1 QLFFNFFPVLLQLF
15 NPHVSYK
22 RGVQTLFLEINSSS
36 IAPTLMSLEN
46 LALVHNKLVSIANRQ
61 TCVHGRPRIWGKK
74 RFSHSL
80 RDFETSDI
88 TFHTTKHADALT
100 SYSSLEDHAAQLSLC
115 AVPETP
121 LIVKVI
127 AKSNVEEALVRF
139 WKDLPEATLV
149 ADGEMV
155 YLDLKD
161 SYVLEHETLGRR
173 FLQQTVVWEP
183 SQSQEDVVS
192 TYLMTSGSVERLA
205 AGSPRVLNALSD
217 PGTVYIVD
225 GRVPILC
232 KAWTLL
238 VTSQQEHYKHLI
250 KKAGTMPLYMA
261 PWTYEELV
269 NCKINLYG
277 EAALPTKLM
286 DQLYEWH
293 GGVPRYVLEL
303 ASSRFKALGDKDAV
317 VDTLV
322 EELTEA
328 INKGR
333 ITDIVN
339 AHAARTR
346 DGEYSHRVLHIC
358 SHPSGNHYR
367 FHVAW
372 ASRQVEAVV
381 LDRITQEFGTDLK
394 NFLRISKEYNTGNLR
409 GLLFEPYAHSVLRA
423 GGTFQVRRLF
433 EGDPSS
439 DQNIKV
445 SFTAA
450 KLKLFRVYEE
460 VDTHIDV
467 FWQPFSK
474 NLSSI
479 DLLRGPANFF
489 QVTVAKRHPIKYSGL
504 KIALNAM
511 GHQPYHNAE
520 GNLYQGPLG
529 RVGDVEQWAL
539 ITLRPEGGYHVA
551 QEAGLPSLH
560 HRWRGTWNPRGD
572 LALARL
578 ARPHSKIW
586 AGLLREVSVS
596 DVGAPGAW
604 APRE

>member
-1 QLFFNFFPVLLQLF
+1 M
-15 NPHVSYK
+15 SAIK
-22 RGVQTLFLEINSSS
+22 RGVQTLFLEINSYFNSPHTHVPPR
-36 IAPTLMSLEN
+36 IWLLFN
-46 LALVHNKLVSIANRQ
+46 NKLVSIA
-61 TCVHGRPRIWGKK
+61 TDKLVFMDDLAYGAKK

-173 FLQQTVVWEP
+173 FLVRSIYKELCEHFERDGLHKWVVAGTPGVGKTVFSTYYLWIAACENKTVVWEP

-303 ASSRFKALGDKDAV
+303 ASSRFKALGDEDAV

-381 LDRITQEFGTDLK
+381 LDRITQEFTTDLK

-511 GHQPYHNAE
+511 GQSASPLRLYFVVPPDLFWTYKSQPYHNAE

-539 ITLRPEGGYHVA
+539 ITPEDPKVA
-551 QEAGLPSLH
+551 
-560 HRWRGTWNPRGD
+560 
-572 LALARL
+572 
-578 ARPHSKIW
+578 IM
-586 AGLLREVSVS
+586 
-596 DVGAPGAW
+596 
-604 APRE
+604 

>member
-1 QLFFNFFPVLLQLF
+1 MHLLQSTDHCFGQGLVYRTTCKASSWKLSLPSF
-15 NPHVSYK
+15 ANLDQVSTQINFIDNVNSSLQARLNSTYSERLANGHLQLGQQLSLYLILMSAIK
-22 RGVQTLFLEINSSS
+22 RGVQTLFPEINSYFNSPHTHVPPR
-36 IAPTLMSLEN
+36 IWLLFN
-46 LALVHNKLVSIANRQ
+46 NKLVSIA
-61 TCVHGRPRIWGKK
+61 TDKLVFMDDLAYGAKK

-121 LIVKVI
+121 LIVK

-149 ADGEMV
+149 ADGEMWV
-155 YLDLKD
+155 VAGTPGVGKTVFSTYYLWIAACENK
-161 SYVLEHETLGRR
+161 
-173 FLQQTVVWEP
+173 TVVWEP

-303 ASSRFKALGDKDAV
+303 ASSRFKALGDEDAV

-346 DGEYSHRVLHIC
+346 DGEYSHL
-358 SHPSGNHYR
+358 
-367 FHVAW
+367 
-372 ASRQVEAVV
+372 EAVV

-539 ITLRPEGGYHVA
+539 ITPEDPKVA
-551 QEAGLPSLH
+551 
-560 HRWRGTWNPRGD
+560 
-572 LALARL
+572 
-578 ARPHSKIW
+578 IM
-586 AGLLREVSVS
+586 
-596 DVGAPGAW
+596 
-604 APRE
+604 